1 MSIEYIEHLKGLF
14 FDIHEDVMK
23 NLRDTDKEYSELI
36 RNNIEESV
44 KIREIMKSLN
54 DEDRAFILRNK
65 DCTGRIEWIERE
77 TLYFQGYKDCIK
89 LLNVLELI

>member
-1 MSIEYIEHLKGLF
+1 MSTEYMEYLQGLF
-14 FDIHEDVMK
+14 FDIHEDIMK
-23 NLRDTDKEYSELI
+23 NLRDTDKEYSELV
-36 RNNIEESV
+36 RNNVEESI
-44 KIREIMKSLN
+44 KIREILKSLD

-89 LLNVLELI
+89 LLNVLEPI